1 MQLRQKILLILAGV
15 VGVYAMTDHV
25 VQRFMVLGQF
35 HDLERAKAQASTVR
49 VKNALETE
57 LLTLAGRCSDWAL
70 GDGTSEFLE
79 GTRPEFERERLA
91 DGVLGRENL
100 DVLYLCDARGEVL
113 WGRCVDPD
121 TSRLVGAEELS
132 ALPEVGDILA
142 EELRLGWRVEDRMRG
157 LLRAQDGYLQTE
169 LGPLLVSTQLVPRSA
184 GGGESGIVL
193 LGRFVSERMTEE
205 LQQETGVTGLEV
217 AFHDPLE
224 AAEAE
229 TVFVESYAG
238 EPLIEPRDE
247 DWLQVYHLIETQVG
261 IGLAPGSAP
270 SPLLVRADVDRGIS
284 KSGQVAVNYALGST
298 VAAGLVLLWVL
309 IGLLQKTVLGPISH
323 LMNDAVRIGEDDT
336 ADVRFDLERSDEI
349 GVLSREFDNMME
361 KLAASRAA
369 LVDTAREAGKS
380 EIATGILHNV
390 GNVLN
395 SVNISASMVARQI
408 DGLGLEDL
416 ERLVEVLR
424 ERGIKKHWMTQGRTD
439 FIADNPELIADL
451 ASVGL
456 MSVLS
461 GFESNDDDALAAL
474 EKGNSVEKNRR
485 AAQILAD
492 NGIQSTGI
500 FMVRPDFD
508 ETDFD
513 RLFDYINDLGI
524 VVPIITI
531 WTPLPGTQLEKKL
544 AGETLTQD
552 RRFYDLLHAVTKTKL
567 PRAQFYENFTR
578 QSYGTMP
585 SVKKALSPRRLWKK
599 RDFWMSVLP
608 NVPRY
613 VLETWR
619 YRNVHH
625 NPESYLRDEVGVLD
639 GRAVTKFSPKAP
651 VEKQAAGGARLPVL
665 E

>member
-184 GGGESGIVL
+184 GGGASGIVL

-395 SVNISASMVARQI
+395 SVNVSSSMLAKKA
-408 DGLGLEDL
+408 DDLATKDL
-416 ERLVEVLR
+416 EALNQVISE
-424 ERGIKKHWMTQGRTD
+424 HAQ
-439 FIADNPELIADL
+439 DL
-451 ASVGL
+451 ASFMAEDPRGKHFSPFL
-456 MSVLS
+456 SALTEEMSKGKESLTEEIESLS
-461 GFESNDDDALAAL
+461 QGIDRIRDLVNSQQDYVRRTEVIESVDVRALVDKAIAVSENVDAFHRGFEVVREYDELPRCPLDRYKTLEVLVNLIQNARQAIEERGDDERRLTL
-474 EKGNSVEKNRR
+474 RVMSPEPELLRIEVE
-485 AAQILAD
+485 D
-492 NGIQSTGI
+492 TG
-500 FMVRPDFD
+500 
-508 ETDFD
+508 
-513 RLFDYINDLGI
+513 LGI
-524 VVPIITI
+524 APENLARVFDHGFTTKSNGNGFGLHTAVNAATEMSGSLTARSAGPGRGATFVLE
-531 WTPLPGTQLEKKL
+531 LPTRVHAESGTQ
-544 AGETLTQD
+544 
-552 RRFYDLLHAVTKTKL
+552 
-567 PRAQFYENFTR
+567 
-578 QSYGTMP
+578 S
-585 SVKKALSPRRLWKK
+585 
-599 RDFWMSVLP
+599 
-608 NVPRY
+608 
-613 VLETWR
+613 
-619 YRNVHH
+619 
-625 NPESYLRDEVGVLD
+625 
-639 GRAVTKFSPKAP
+639 
-651 VEKQAAGGARLPVL
+651 
-665 E
+665 

>member
-184 GGGESGIVL
+184 GGGASGIVL

-395 SVNISASMVARQI
+395 SVNVSSSMLAKKA
-408 DGLGLEDL
+408 DDLATKDL
-416 ERLVEVLR
+416 EALNEVIS
-424 ERGIKKHWMTQGRTD
+424 EHAQ
-439 FIADNPELIADL
+439 DL
-451 ASVGL
+451 ASFMAEDPRGKHFPPFL
-456 MSVLS
+456 NALTEEMSKGKQGITEEIESLS
-461 GFESNDDDALAAL
+461 QGIDRIRDLVNSQQDYVRRTEVIESVDVQALVDKAIAVSENVDAFPRGFEVVREYAELPRCPLDRYKTL
-474 EKGNSVEKNRR
+474 EVLVNLIQNARQAIEEHGGDERRLTLRIMSPEAELLRIEVE
-485 AAQILAD
+485 D
-492 NGIQSTGI
+492 TG
-500 FMVRPDFD
+500 
-508 ETDFD
+508 
-513 RLFDYINDLGI
+513 LGI
-524 VVPIITI
+524 AAENLERVFDHGFTTKSNGNGFGLHTAANAATEMSGSLTARSDGSGRGATFVLD
-531 WTPLPGTQLEKKL
+531 LPTRVHAESGTQ
-544 AGETLTQD
+544 
-552 RRFYDLLHAVTKTKL
+552 
-567 PRAQFYENFTR
+567 
-578 QSYGTMP
+578 S
-585 SVKKALSPRRLWKK
+585 
-599 RDFWMSVLP
+599 
-608 NVPRY
+608 
-613 VLETWR
+613 
-619 YRNVHH
+619 
-625 NPESYLRDEVGVLD
+625 
-639 GRAVTKFSPKAP
+639 
-651 VEKQAAGGARLPVL
+651 
-665 E
+665 